1 MLQGNFTLLRFAAG
15 NFVMADDPL
24 YHGNA
29 LLVEDDPFMR
39 QSVASFL
46 TDFGFE
52 VNAASTYAQAVA
64 LLEGGA
70 TSFQLAIVDLSLPER
85 SDEDIVPRAPLGL
98 VITRQIKQTHPQM
111 GVVVWSAYTHHLP
124 DILSLVDEGHRGLA
138 YVPKGSRAKTL
149 RLAIDLVMAG
159 DVYLPSNAIA
169 RSAPDAVARFLHAL
183 RPDVALA
190 VQNVEARLDLLT
202 PRQLEVATLLAL
214 RPDAIAK
221 ELGLGEKTIRNYVDS
236 VYETLDLKDIA
247 TQDLR
252 RDSLIVLAILLR
264 RLRDPGL
271 AGREAGR

>member
-1 MLQGNFTLLRFAAG
+1 
-15 NFVMADDPL
+15 MADDPL
-24 YHGNA
+24 YHGNV

-46 TDFGFE
+46 TDLGFE
-52 VNAASTYAQAVA
+52 VSAVSTYAQTVA

-70 TSFQLAIVDLSLPER
+70 ISFRLAIVDLSLPER
-85 SDEDIVPRAPLGL
+85 NDEDSAPRFPLGL
-98 VITRQIKQTHPQM
+98 AIAQQIKRMHPHT
-111 GVVVWSAYTHHLP
+111 GVVVWSAYTHHLS
-124 DILSLVDEGHRGLA
+124 DILSLVEEGHRGLA
-138 YVPKGSRAKTL
+138 YVPKGSRAETL
-149 RLAIDLVMAG
+149 RRAITLVLAG
-159 DVYLPSNAIA
+159 DVYLPGNAIA
-169 RSAPDAVARFLHAL
+169 RSGPEATSRFLQAL
-183 RPDVALA
+183 RADVALA

-214 RPDAIAK
+214 RPDVIAR
-221 ELGLGEKTIRNYVDS
+221 ELGLGEKTVRNYVDS
-236 VYETLDLKDIA
+236 VYETLELKDIA